1 MRRYLFPLI
10 IGVIGCAILISLGV
24 WQLHRLEWKQGLLSE
39 IEARI
44 GGAPVPL
51 PEAIDPSMKYLPVL
65 VSGETTGEEID
76 VLSGTRELGGGYQ
89 VISGFVTDDG
99 RRILLDR
106 GFVDQD
112 HRRDPRPPV
121 RLEVAGNLHW
131 PEEKGSAT
139 PEPNLDENIWFARD
153 VPAMAVKLGTEPVLV
168 VASETRGDDQGVQ
181 PIPVAVAGIPN
192 NHLSYAMQWFMIA
205 AVWAGMTVALIW
217 RIRQRKF

>member
-153 VPAMAVKLGTEPVLV
+153 VPAMAAKLGTEPVLV

-217 RIRQRKF
+217 RIRQRQF

>member
-153 VPAMAVKLGTEPVLV
+153 VPAMAAKLGTEPVLV